1 MLEREVLARVGS
13 EARLRVR
20 DRRRSRIISPLDEEM
35 VVAKAVSSFAEA
47 MAPAL
52 ARSEEDARGDAEARR
67 ARAVAKATS
76 VMFCVVEQHLKT
88 FCPRPRRHRS
98 SGSAGSG
105 MLSRYEEERQRKIAA
120 NHAFLRQIGLA

>member
-1 MLEREVLARVGS
+1 MLARVGS

-20 DRRRSRIISPLDEEM
+20 DRRRSRIISPSDEEM

-47 MAPAL
+47 MSSC
-52 ARSEEDARGDAEARR
+52 SEEDARGDAEARR

-88 FCPRPRRHRS
+88 FSPKPRRHRS